1 LLWYHRTMRLALITL
16 AATLAAGCP
25 SGGGKYVQQNPK
37 TTASDVVARLAK
49 LREARKSYVAKT
61 VMDYWLGKDRVKGE
75 VWVMGTSTRQVRFN
89 AYSPQQSVLVDMGCN
104 GSEFTFIDMQNN
116 CQLVGPCDRGSIA
129 QLLRVE
135 LEPDDFAAFAVGVPP
150 VAADSTGTVTWDANN
165 GYERLAL
172 TSPQGKQSVVIDARE
187 GRSDVLSSEL
197 VGPDGKVVW
206 SVENK
211 DFTSVTDGA
220 GVAHRVPKLTRFK
233 SPVQGADL
241 LVDWKE
247 RELNK
252 ELGPEKFTVPVP
264 PDLPRCGATPK
275 QP

>member
-1 LLWYHRTMRLALITL
+1 MRLALIML
-16 AATLAAGCP
+16 AALACGCP
-25 SGGGKYVQQNPK
+25 GGGGKYVQSNPK
-37 TTASDVVARLAK
+37 ITAADVVARLAK
-49 LREARKSYVAKT
+49 LREGRKSYVAKT
-61 VMDYWLGKDRVKGE
+61 VMDYWLGKDRLKGE
-75 VWVMGTSTRQVRFN
+75 VWVMGTANRQVRFN

-104 GSEFTFIDMQNN
+104 GQEFTFIDMQNN
-116 CQLVGPCDRGSIA
+116 CQLAGPCDRSSIA

-150 VAADSTGTVTWDANN
+150 VAPGSTGTVTWDSKT
-165 GYERLAL
+165 GYERVAL
-172 TSPQGKQSVVIDARE
+172 SSAQGKQSLVIDARE
-187 GRSDVLSSEL
+187 GRSDVLSADL

-211 DFTSVTDGA
+211 DFTSITDAA

-233 SPVQGADL
+233 SPIQGADL

-252 ELGPEKFTVPVP
+252 ELPPEKFDVPIP
-264 PDLPRCGATPK
+264 AGLPRCGATPK

>member
-1 LLWYHRTMRLALITL
+1 MRLALLTL

-25 SGGGKYVQQNPK
+25 SGGGKYVQQDPK
-37 TTASDVVARLAK
+37 ITAPDVVARLAK
-49 LREARKSYVAKT
+49 LRESRKSYVAKT
-61 VMDYWLGKDRVKGE
+61 VMDYWLGKDRLKGE
-75 VWVMGTSTRQVRFN
+75 VWVMGTASRQVRFN

-116 CQLVGPCDRGSIA
+116 CQLAGPCDRSSIA

-150 VAADSTGTVTWDANN
+150 IAASSTGTLTWDSKN

-172 TSPQGKQSVVIDARE
+172 TSPQGKQTVVIDARE
-187 GRSDVLSSEL
+187 GRSDVLASEL
-197 VGPDGKVVW
+197 IGPDGKVVW

-220 GVAHRVPKLTRFK
+220 GVAHRV
-233 SPVQGADL
+233 
-241 LVDWKE
+241 
-247 RELNK
+247 
-252 ELGPEKFTVPVP
+252 
-264 PDLPRCGATPK
+264 
-275 QP
+275 

>member
-1 LLWYHRTMRLALITL
+1 VAM
-16 AATLAAGCP
+16 LAAGCP
-25 SGGGKYVQQNPK
+25 SSGGKYVQQNPK
-37 TTASDVVARLAK
+37 VTAPDVVARLAK
-49 LREARKSYVAKT
+49 LRESRKSYVAKT
-61 VMDYWLGKDRVKGE
+61 VMDYWLGKDRMKGE
-75 VWVMGTSTRQVRFN
+75 VWVMGTASRQVRFN

-104 GSEFTFIDMQNN
+104 GTEFTFIDMQNN
-116 CQLVGPCDRGSIA
+116 CQLAGSCDKTSIA

-150 VAADSTGTVTWDANN
+150 VAADSTGTVTWDSKN
-165 GYERLAL
+165 GYERVAL
-172 TSPQGKQSVVIDARE
+172 TSAQGKQSLVIDARE
-187 GRSDVLSSEL
+187 GRSDVLSAEL

-211 DFTSVTDGA
+211 DFTSITDAA
-220 GVAHRVPKLTRFK
+220 GVSHRVPKLTRFK

-252 ELGPEKFTVPVP
+252 ELGADKFTVPVP
-264 PDLPRCGATPK
+264 AQLPRCGATPK